1 MKRIIL
7 TTDSVNA
14 YGYRVIS
21 KGADLSLYDVNPVM
35 LYMHIR
41 GLIIGKMSD
50 IKVEKDKITG
60 MPEFA
65 ETDKGKE
72 CKYLYENGML
82 NMASIWVHPIE
93 VSDDPKLKLEGQ
105 TLATITKW
113 LLKETSLVD
122 VGGNLDAIK
131 LVDEHNNELKLTDV
145 FKKPELDQ
153 TQNKKMNKE
162 LLELLKLSAEAD
174 ESAMMT
180 AVKTVLSER
189 DTALG
194 KITALEGE
202 VTTLKT
208 EKKGL
213 EDKLSAD
220 EKAGFQKLL
229 DDPKRKLTDDQ
240 KKTFLKLYDADAKSA
255 TEAVKALPTYKNLSD
270 DNSDE
275 VNEERKAWTFEEYT
289 KKDSKAL
296 AAMKLSDPDKYK
308 VLFKKQYGVEPKL

>member
-1 MKRIIL
+1 
-7 TTDSVNA
+7 
-14 YGYRVIS
+14 
-21 KGADLSLYDVNPVM
+21 
-35 LYMHIR
+35 
-41 GLIIGKMSD
+41 
-50 IKVEKDKITG
+50 
-60 MPEFA
+60 
-65 ETDKGKE
+65 
-72 CKYLYENGML
+72 
-82 NMASIWVHPIE
+82 
-93 VSDDPKLKLEGQ
+93 
-105 TLATITKW
+105 
-113 LLKETSLVD
+113 
-122 VGGNLDAIK
+122 
-131 LVDEHNNELKLTDV
+131 
-145 FKKPELDQ
+145 
-153 TQNKKMNKE
+153 
-162 LLELLKLSAEAD
+162 LLKLSAEAD